1 MKEKTKVLAGIILWV
16 GVALCF
22 AAAGI
27 SFLVNGG
34 VESVA
39 SAPIGTSNIERV
51 APDSVGLDARHLGY
65 IADKVE
71 HYIANGSTEGAV
83 VAVVR
88 DGKLAYI
95 EAFGNR
101 ERGGEAMTIDTR
113 FDLASLTKPVVV
125 STAIMQLVERG
136 DLRLEERVCNIIP
149 EFKDFV
155 DPKTKKT
162 HHATIRDLMS
172 HSSGLRAYVALS
184 RLEADYPNA
193 EIDKSVLLDYIA
205 HSERL
210 GAPGT
215 ISTYSCLNYILL
227 GEIVERRTGL
237 PLDVYAEQYIF
248 EPLMMEATG
257 YTPDAECTLLTA
269 PTSPVGAEEELRG
282 VVNDPLARV
291 AMDGVSGNAGL
302 FSTAEDLAI
311 YCAMLLNRGEWN
323 GAKILSPKAV
333 AKLFEE
339 AECDGSTRAMAWDRL
354 TSDFEPFEEGDES
367 AIYVHT
373 GATGTSIHLD
383 LEHSMAIIILTN
395 RTHVEGAASDI
406 KELRRSIA
414 TIVSYA
420 VK

>member
-1 MKEKTKVLAGIILWV
+1 MAGIILWV

-71 HYIANGSTEGAV
+71 QYIANGSTEGAV

-302 FSTAEDLAI
+302 FSTAEDLAV

-323 GAKILSPKAV
+323 GVKILTPKAV
-333 AKLFEE
+333 GKLFEE
-339 AECDGSTRAMAWDRL
+339 AECEGSTRAMAWDRL

>member
-71 HYIANGSTEGAV
+71 QYIANGSTEGAV

-302 FSTAEDLAI
+302 FSTAEDLAV

-323 GAKILSPKAV
+323 GVKILTPKAV
-333 AKLFEE
+333 GKLFEE
-339 AECDGSTRAMAWDRL
+339 AECEGSTRAMAWDRL

-395 RTHVEGAASDI
+395 LTHVEGAASDI

>member
-1 MKEKTKVLAGIILWV
+1 MAGIILWV

-71 HYIANGSTEGAV
+71 QYIANGSTEGAV

-323 GAKILSPKAV
+323 GVKILTPKAV
-333 AKLFEE
+333 GKLFEE
-339 AECDGSTRAMAWDRL
+339 AECEGSTRAMAWDRL
-354 TSDFEPFEEGDES
+354 TSDFELFEEGDES